1 MNRRFFLKAGILIP
15 AAAVNAPAIVRAE
28 SLMKIFYRPE
38 YITVSGYRRYEPEVP
53 GSGPI
58 QQVLLF
64 KGRVLVL
71 RDGII
76 YMADNGGW
84 VKLLE

>member
-15 AAAVNAPAIVRAE
+15 AAAVIAPAIVRAE

-38 YITVSGYRRYEPEVP
+38 YIYEPEVP